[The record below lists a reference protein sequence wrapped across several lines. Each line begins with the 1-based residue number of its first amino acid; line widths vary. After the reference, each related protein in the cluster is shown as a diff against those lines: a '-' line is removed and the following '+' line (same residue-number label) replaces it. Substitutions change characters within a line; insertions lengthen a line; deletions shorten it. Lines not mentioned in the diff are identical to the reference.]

1 MEPVKG
7 YREGL
12 NSEGVRGLIYDL
24 TPLGLAQV
32 TAFVDL
38 SKDDGISWLA
48 PNVVESATGEKFFT
62 PYTDVHRSTLE
73 RQGVTF
79 YEVLAQCAEL
89 VEEVARHNE
98 WLTSPKPVGPPAEEP
113 SGPNYLNQQ
122 ISHGIELPA
131 EDALAVAAKSVY
143 PVLRVGTNRHEV
155 HAAGEL
161 DAIEFG
167 HKYGAKGW
175 ADRCAVHTFKLL
187 DVPDFG
193 ELYRIPDVGSGQG
206 KYVGRVMAR
215 SGALIVVILEDV
227 RQKMLAA
234 LSKSQDG
241 LAWLELPAA
250 VKITEADVRA
260 IALVQEIRDRYPD
273 MTVGEFH
280 RLLYD
285 AGWWVT
291 CLVAS
296 QPLDDVEPAPVMHLA
311 ERILKGLT
319 AMPIDYADYPAN
331 WMEIRE
337 AILERAGHKCEGCGV
352 PNHEIGIRT
361 RSGIWAKA
369 PVTYRPG
376 NYFAGEKCI
385 KIVLTIAHV
394 DHNIDN
400 NDPANLKAWCQK
412 CHNRHDAPMRARH
425 RARRVLS
432 K

>member
-1 MEPVKG
+1 MLDTTTVPDLNMYLALGRAALKDREAAQDTGRRAQRGATPRRHRLGSGALCWSASSRSIPPDFLTYVVEPVKG

-122 ISHGIELPA
+122 ISHEIELPA
-131 EDALAVAAKSVY
+131 EDALAVAAKAVY

-193 ELYRIPDVGSGQG
+193 ELYVYLTLVPVKARMWAELVARERSADRGNT
-206 KYVGRVMAR
+206 GR
-215 SGALIVVILEDV
+215 V

-234 LSKSQDG
+234 LSTSQDG

-260 IALVQEIRDRYPD
+260 IALVQEIRDRHPD
-273 MTVGEFH
+273 MTIGEFH

-291 CLVAS
+291 MRGPGVPRM
-296 QPLDDVEPAPVMHLA
+296 QHLA
-311 ERILKGLT
+311 T
-319 AMPIDYADYPAN
+319 ADSLRSLASSCWRRGGPRLPSSTWSVHGRPIAP
-331 WMEIRE
+331 R
-337 AILERAGHKCEGCGV
+337 LV
-352 PNHEIGIRT
+352 RT
-361 RSGIWAKA
+361 T
-369 PVTYRPG
+369 P
-376 NYFAGEKCI
+376 
-385 KIVLTIAHV
+385 
-394 DHNIDN
+394 
-400 NDPANLKAWCQK
+400 
-412 CHNRHDAPMRARH
+412 
-425 RARRVLS
+425 
-432 K
+432 